1 MIIQHNITA
10 MNANRMLLNNDK
22 HKATLSEKLST
33 GYKVNRAADDAASLS
48 ISEKMRRQIRG
59 LTQASSN
66 AQEGISL
73 VQIADG
79 AMEEVHDMLHRGSEL
94 CIKAATGPLTV
105 EDRNAIQ
112 MEIGQLLQEID
123 RIGERTTYNEIPI
136 LQGSMP
142 QLVEGDPSIVVVGGL
157 PKWVPV
163 GSKNNLNEE
172 YTTQETWKYTDTNGN
187 PATQVFNITHEAAT
201 IDFRQFNG
209 SKSQINELIGNGF
222 YSTCCTC
229 TRHYSIRFTGGTS
242 HSMETSGGHFIY
254 NIGIEGTKNASELIQ
269 RIVDG
274 TDNGNPRGHYTKMVE
289 DNGKLV
295 VYDDRCNTRMP
306 IPPVGN
312 GTTPGGWDNSWK
324 NQQFMITAYDEFG
337 RFGPGVAHS
346 IDEMDDF
353 IRKNWVHIQVG
364 AEAGQHLDIKLPFIS
379 TYVMGV
385 SQVDA
390 RTQDGADA
398 GIEAFKKAI
407 EYVGEERSRMG
418 AYQNRL
424 EHTINNLD
432 NVVENIQASE
442 SRIRD
447 ADMAKLMVAYMTDQI
462 LGQTGISM
470 LAQSSRNR
478 EGILSLLQ

>member
-1 MIIQHNITA
+1 MVIKHNLSA
-10 MNANRMLLNNDK
+10 LNANRMLGQTTKSKSKNM
-22 HKATLSEKLST
+22 EKLSS
-33 GYKVNRAADDAASLS
+33 GYKINRAADDAAGLT
-48 ISEKMRRQIRG
+48 ISEKMRRQVRG
-59 LTQASSN
+59 LSQASANS
-66 AQEGISL
+66 QEGISL

-112 MEIGQLLQEID
+112 MEIDQLRQEID

-163 GSKNNLNEE
+163 GSKNNLNEQ
-172 YTTQETWKYTDTNGN
+172 YTTQEIWKYTDINN
-187 PATQVFNITHEAAT
+187 QLATQTYNITHEAAT

-295 VYDDRCNTRMP
+295 VYDDRCNTAMP
-306 IPPVGN
+306 TVPQGN
-312 GTTPGGWDNSWK
+312 GVTPGGWDNSWK
-324 NQQFMITAYDEFG
+324 NQQFMITAHDEFG

-364 AEAGQHLDIKLPFIS
+364 AESGQHLDIKLPFIS
-379 TYVMGV
+379 TYVMGI

-398 GIEAFKKAI
+398 GINAFKKAV
-407 EYVGEERSRMG
+407 EYVSEERSRMG

-424 EHTINNLD
+424 EHIINNLD
-432 NVVENIQASE
+432 NVVENTQASE

-447 ADMAKLMVAYMTDQI
+447 ADIAKLMVAYVTDQI
-462 LGQTGISM
+462 LEQTGISM